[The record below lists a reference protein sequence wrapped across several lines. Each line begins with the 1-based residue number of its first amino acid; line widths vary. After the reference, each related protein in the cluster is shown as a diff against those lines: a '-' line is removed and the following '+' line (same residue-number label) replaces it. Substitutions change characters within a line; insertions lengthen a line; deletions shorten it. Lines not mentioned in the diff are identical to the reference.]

1 MSANFYAHIAATLRA
16 QPAATLLTWPALTL
30 AEAGSEHVPSLYNS
44 GAEIAAA
51 VAAVRQR
58 LTAAGVQP
66 GQRVLL
72 LVPVSFELI
81 GALLGVLA
89 HGAVAVLP
97 PAKSSPAQL
106 LQLARHGQV
115 AAVVLAS
122 APVIGLRLLG
132 RLFGLKLL
140 GAHTLAGDFFELP
153 PTAVPPDQPALIT
166 HTSGSTGQPK
176 QIVRTHAVLSAQHAV
191 LKAIFPPWPGQQDF
205 PLFPNVLL
213 HNLAVGAASVLPKV
227 PWGNFADF
235 YPPLVVEQLLDFEV
249 QTLTGNVFYFQKL
262 LPELRQQP
270 GGFPAVRALG
280 VGGSPVPEWLGQELQ
295 AVFPQAT
302 IYVIYG
308 SSEAEPIAVRPL
320 SIAAE
325 NPALGYAVGLVHP
338 SLELHLE
345 TLGKLELPN
354 GERRPVGEIQVRGPH
369 VASTA
374 AGGWLRTGDFGY
386 FAADGQLYLTGRSGN
401 ESLRHGVQH
410 YQVEHVLQHLPGVR
424 RVAAR
429 PVAAGFAVYVQG
441 EATEAAVRAALARHF
456 PAAVCA
462 EVHFRAELPVDHRHH
477 SKIRYAEV
485 S

>member
-1 MSANFYAHIAATLRA
+1 MSANFYAHIATTLRA
-16 QPAATLLTWPALTL
+16 QPATTLLTWPALTP
-30 AEAGSEHVPSLYNS
+30 AEAGDYVPPAHYS

-51 VAAVRQR
+51 VAAMRQR
-58 LTAAGVQP
+58 LAAAGVQP

-97 PAKSSPAQL
+97 PAKASPGQL
-106 LQLARHGQV
+106 LRLARREQLA
-115 AAVVLAS
+115 AIVLARS
-122 APVIGLRLLG
+122 PGFEFWLTSKI
-132 RLFGLKLL
+132 FSLKLL
-140 GAHTLAGDFFELP
+140 DARKLTGHFSDLP
-153 PTAVPPDQPALIT
+153 PQAVLPSQPALIT

-191 LKAIFPPWPGQQDF
+191 LKQIFPPWPGQQDF

-213 HNLAVGAASVLPKV
+213 HNLASGAASVLPQV

-235 YPPLVVEQLLDFEV
+235 HPPLVAAQLRDFEV
-249 QTLTGNVFYFQKL
+249 HTLTGNVFYFQKL
-262 LPELRQQP
+262 LPEFQQEP

-280 VGGSPVPEWLGQELQ
+280 VGGSPVPEWLVHKLQ
-295 AVFPQAT
+295 VVFSQAT

-320 SIAAE
+320 TARAE
-325 NPALGYAVGLVHP
+325 SPALGYAVGPVHP
-338 SLELHLE
+338 SLELRLE
-345 TLGKLELPN
+345 PLGELELPG

-369 VASTA
+369 VASPTP
-374 AGGWLRTGDFGY
+374 GNWLRTGDFGY
-386 FAADGQLYLTGRSGN
+386 RAADGQLYLTGRAGN
-401 ESLRHGVQH
+401 EALRYGVQH
-410 YQVEHVLQHLPGVR
+410 YQLEHVLQHLPGVQ

-429 PVAAGFAVYVQG
+429 PGAAGFAVYVQG
-441 EATEAAVRAALARHF
+441 EATETAIRTALAAYF

-477 SKIRYAEV
+477 SKIRYGELH
-485 S
+485 

>member
-1 MSANFYAHIAATLRA
+1 MAANFYAHIAATLRA
-16 QPAATLLTWPALTL
+16 HPTDTLLTFPALTL
-30 AEAGSEHVPSLYNS
+30 AEAGGEYVPPARYS
-44 GAEIAAA
+44 GTDVATA
-51 VAAVRQR
+51 VAALRQR
-58 LTAAGVQP
+58 LTRAGVQP

-72 LVPVSFELI
+72 LVPVSFELV

-97 PAKSSPAQL
+97 PAGASRKQL
-106 LQLARHGQV
+106 LQLARDEQV
-115 AAVVLAS
+115 ATVVVAGKPGLM
-122 APVIGLRLLG
+122 LRLLA
-132 RLFGLKLL
+132 RFYGLKLI
-140 GAHTLAGDFFELP
+140 GTNTFCNASPDIPPQAVLP
-153 PTAVPPDQPALIT
+153 TQAALIT

-176 QIVRTHAVLSAQHAV
+176 QIVRTHAVLGAQHAV
-191 LKAIFPPWPGQQDF
+191 LKAVFPPWPGQQDF

-213 HNLAVGAASVLPKV
+213 HNLACGVASILPKV
-227 PWGNFADF
+227 PWGNFATF
-235 YPPLVVEQLLDFEV
+235 YPPLVVEQLLDSDVE
-249 QTLTGNVFYFQKL
+249 TLTGNVFYFQKL

-280 VGGSPVPEWLGQELQ
+280 VGGSPVPEGLMHELQ
-295 AVFPQAT
+295 NVFPRAT

-320 SIAAE
+320 TAKDE
-325 NPALGYAVGLVHP
+325 NPALGYAVGPVQP
-338 SLELHLE
+338 SLELLLDP
-345 TLGKLELPN
+345 LGELELPG

-374 AGGWLRTGDFGY
+374 PGGWLRTGDFGY
-386 FAADGQLYLTGRSGN
+386 LAADGRLYLTGRLGN

-410 YQVEHVLQHLPGVR
+410 YQVEHVLQHLPGVA

-441 EATEAAVRAALARHF
+441 EATEAAVRTALARHF

-462 EVHFRAELPVDHRHH
+462 EVHFRAELPVDYRHH

-485 S
+485 R